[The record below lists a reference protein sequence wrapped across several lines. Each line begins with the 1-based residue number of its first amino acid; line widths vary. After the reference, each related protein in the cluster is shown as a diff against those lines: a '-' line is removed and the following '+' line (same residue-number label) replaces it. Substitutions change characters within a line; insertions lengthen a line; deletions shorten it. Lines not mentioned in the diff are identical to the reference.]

1 MSDSSASE
9 EVAKERDESSPKKL
23 AFSIAK
29 IMEPGPQKQVP
40 AFHPPNG
47 SLDSLLQDMKDR
59 STGMAGESPLLLP
72 SAEHTLD
79 SLYESTFKR
88 LVESYGYHFAMYNHE
103 MLMRLWQSRPQDFLK
118 QYASLYSLYAS
129 AGTVDCRDSWR
140 DTSCSDALLPKVLRP
155 QPVIAKSTSPT
166 LIPSDKTSSDLGDV
180 HKVNWTRKSSP
191 TEGQQ
196 PYRQP
201 SLKSKRSS
209 SPNRDKQKTFT
220 CPECGKI
227 FNAHYN
233 LTRHMPVHTGARPF
247 VCKVCGKGFRQ
258 ASTLCRHK
266 IIHTQEKPH
275 KCQTCGKAFN
285 RSSTLNTHVRIHA
298 NYKPWVCEYCGKGFH
313 QKGNY
318 KNHKLTHSVEKAY
331 KCAVCNKAFHQV
343 YNLTFHMH
351 THNDKKPY
359 TCKGSDRGHIG
370 MRGDHQTRIKH
381 AENTLSVSTQISTT
395 LSSLVIVFVFRAN
408 WPIRKALGTSV
419 GTFGSALVGN
429 GWAGAAFMA
438 VFTAVEALWS
448 SGTLRRVV
456 TEATTAE
463 ADSGADG
470 ILEIEDYSI
479 NYDPPAR
486 AQGSKGLDVHLDEGG
501 AGPVSG
507 CRTVRHAHHLVPSAV
522 ILEKPINGGVQVRM
536 GEAVVFGPCDP
547 ISFFDSFRG
556 NLEAF
561 RFLVEGGIVV
571 GGGAIVVSGDYEDCD
586 PHYYRIHVFPKHQS
600 HTTALGYSLVNFL
613 SETEV
618 HVVQAMVII
627 VGRSRRLLL
636 LAVPVVRPQQRRRIH
651 PGDDDPFILEAD
663 DLLRSEIFAAEIATA
678 IRRLPLGRAPGWDD
692 LPCEFYLTY
701 EDLFVNAFKRIYEAS
716 QLRGPIFPS
725 WYLSARLRRSRQVPF
740 LEHRARVRRGRRGCE
755 KRLTADHHFHRL
767 QVGLDTLNHGF
778 LVSLMFSLRLP
789 PVFIECTIHK
799 IQARLAQFICGP
811 ERTAWLPG
819 SVLVRPVSLG
829 GFSLFD
835 IETQLR
841 LSCFMGVQAALRG
854 SRNAYSWLVE
864 SMFNGVDL
872 ESFIREVELKARV
885 GKWDPEVKALL
896 MFESLSPEVRFS
908 LEEMG
913 IRNDSSF
920 KSIASKLNILY
931 PKKARGIR
939 ECLKLIEGL
948 KQRVGESPM
957 VFKER
962 FLAIRDKVEYS
973 FDDSLV
979 FEIFLENVLDKYR
992 EAIVRSEAKSIEKA
1006 VSVMATE
1013 DSVEHRCSF
1022 MKGVCSVE
1030 GVEEINSIKSEM
1042 KMLSASVNRMKHENE
1057 QCIADLRGEIEKL
1070 TKLLGEIRL
1079 SPSECR
1085 LGHIASDC
1093 CSRQSSMFANRNT
1106 LDNAEI
1112 VNIRSYGGDPYG
1124 NLPIVK
1130 VNING
1135 NMWHLLYDTGSQV
1148 SIIDSEK
1155 CKVLKENWDDALKT
1169 LRIVSVTGQEQTLTR
1184 VKTCRVGNENGIEL
1198 GEIRFWLMSLGDK
1211 AYDGI
1216 LGINDIRRFNIPLP
1230 AIRERCNM
1238 ISLKPEDRD
1247 YVDLSYVASVHRPM
1261 VSSSF
1266 EEKSVKRIEN
1276 EAVKLPPTEFNR
1288 NCECSAGSVNSFRKP
1303 TWAERLR
1310 VMRKAKETVRQFMS
1324 GNSAK
1329 KLMNPRPP
1337 YSRSFDRGDLVM
1349 LAVPKTE
1356 GYSNV
1361 YGPFRVEARVSDVNF
1376 KREQQLFEVKPICPC
1391 FDFEVTEM
1399 EGQRI
1404 CIKFCVKNGFKG
1416 AEIFWMLQTACGD
1429 AVMSRRRVFEWYK
1442 RFKEGREET
1451 ADNER
1456 SGRPST
1462 STTPEKVDKVL
1473 ELTSEWRFKNEP
1485 RQKKARKAPSKDK
1498 VMLTVFFD
1506 YQGIVHHEFQQQ
1518 GSTITADSYLG
1529 VLRRLREA
1537 IRQKRPELWRSKS
1550 WILHHDNA
1558 PAHRVLKI
1566 SKFLQDHST
1575 SVFPQPPYSP
1585 DLAPCVFF
1593 LFGKLKKKLNGRK
1606 FQSIEEIKVEL
1617 KKAMKAIP
1625 KTDYQRCF
1633 AD

>member
-370 MRGDHQTRIKH
+370 MRRDHQTRIKH

-395 LSSLVIVFVFRAN
+395 LSSLAIVFVSRAN
-408 WPIRKALGTSV
+408 WPIRKALGTAV

-463 ADSGADG
+463 ADGGADG
-470 ILEIEDYSI
+470 LLEIEDYSI
-479 NYDPPAR
+479 NHDPPAR
-486 AQGSKGLDVHLDEGG
+486 AQGSKGLDVYLDEGG

-507 CRTVRHAHHLVPSAV
+507 CRTVRHAHHLVPNAA

-636 LAVPVVRPQQRRRIH
+636 LIVTGDEKWIHYDNPKRRKSWVKPGHSSTSTAKQNIHGKKLMLCILWDQLGVIYYELLQPNETITGERYKQQLMRLSRALKIKRPLYAKRHDKVIYQHDNVRPHVAKVVKETLEALQWDVLPH
-651 PGDDDPFILEAD
+651 PLYSPDIAPSDYHMFRSMTYGLAEQHFTSYEEAKNWVNVWIASKDEEFFRHGIRDDDPFILEAD

-789 PVFIECTIHK
+789 PVFIEWFLLLYAEADVK
-799 IQARLAQFICGP
+799 G
-811 ERTAWLPG
+811 E
-819 SVLVRPVSLG
+819 
-829 GFSLFD
+829 
-835 IETQLR
+835 
-841 LSCFMGVQAALRG
+841 
-854 SRNAYSWLVE
+854 
-864 SMFNGVDL
+864 
-872 ESFIREVELKARV
+872 
-885 GKWDPEVKALL
+885 PEV
-896 MFESLSPEVRFS
+896 
-908 LEEMG
+908 
-913 IRNDSSF
+913 
-920 KSIASKLNILY
+920 
-931 PKKARGIR
+931 
-939 ECLKLIEGL
+939 
-948 KQRVGESPM
+948 
-957 VFKER
+957 
-962 FLAIRDKVEYS
+962 
-973 FDDSLV
+973 
-979 FEIFLENVLDKYR
+979 
-992 EAIVRSEAKSIEKA
+992 
-1006 VSVMATE
+1006 
-1013 DSVEHRCSF
+1013 
-1022 MKGVCSVE
+1022 
-1030 GVEEINSIKSEM
+1030 
-1042 KMLSASVNRMKHENE
+1042 
-1057 QCIADLRGEIEKL
+1057 
-1070 TKLLGEIRL
+1070 
-1079 SPSECR
+1079 
-1085 LGHIASDC
+1085 
-1093 CSRQSSMFANRNT
+1093 
-1106 LDNAEI
+1106 
-1112 VNIRSYGGDPYG
+1112 
-1124 NLPIVK
+1124 
-1130 VNING
+1130 
-1135 NMWHLLYDTGSQV
+1135 
-1148 SIIDSEK
+1148 
-1155 CKVLKENWDDALKT
+1155 
-1169 LRIVSVTGQEQTLTR
+1169 
-1184 VKTCRVGNENGIEL
+1184 
-1198 GEIRFWLMSLGDK
+1198 
-1211 AYDGI
+1211 
-1216 LGINDIRRFNIPLP
+1216 
-1230 AIRERCNM
+1230 
-1238 ISLKPEDRD
+1238 
-1247 YVDLSYVASVHRPM
+1247 
-1261 VSSSF
+1261 
-1266 EEKSVKRIEN
+1266 
-1276 EAVKLPPTEFNR
+1276 
-1288 NCECSAGSVNSFRKP
+1288 
-1303 TWAERLR
+1303 
-1310 VMRKAKETVRQFMS
+1310 
-1324 GNSAK
+1324 
-1329 KLMNPRPP
+1329 
-1337 YSRSFDRGDLVM
+1337 
-1349 LAVPKTE
+1349 
-1356 GYSNV
+1356 
-1361 YGPFRVEARVSDVNF
+1361 
-1376 KREQQLFEVKPICPC
+1376 
-1391 FDFEVTEM
+1391 
-1399 EGQRI
+1399 
-1404 CIKFCVKNGFKG
+1404 
-1416 AEIFWMLQTACGD
+1416 
-1429 AVMSRRRVFEWYK
+1429 
-1442 RFKEGREET
+1442 
-1451 ADNER
+1451 
-1456 SGRPST
+1456 ST
-1462 STTPEKVDKVL
+1462 SDPF
-1473 ELTSEWRFKNEP
+1473 SF
-1485 RQKKARKAPSKDK
+1485 
-1498 VMLTVFFD
+1498 
-1506 YQGIVHHEFQQQ
+1506 
-1518 GSTITADSYLG
+1518 
-1529 VLRRLREA
+1529 
-1537 IRQKRPELWRSKS
+1537 
-1550 WILHHDNA
+1550 
-1558 PAHRVLKI
+1558 
-1566 SKFLQDHST
+1566 
-1575 SVFPQPPYSP
+1575 
-1585 DLAPCVFF
+1585 
-1593 LFGKLKKKLNGRK
+1593 
-1606 FQSIEEIKVEL
+1606 
-1617 KKAMKAIP
+1617 
-1625 KTDYQRCF
+1625 
-1633 AD
+1633 